1 MIDWHEEERSG
12 RETNWEAVVSVR
24 ARSHE
29 DFNQNSGLESLHR
42 LDFLRFL
49 FT

>member
-1 MIDWHEEERSG
+1 MMGWDEEERSG
-12 RETNWEAVVSVR
+12 RETNWEAVVSVL
-24 ARSHE
+24 ARGDE
-29 DFNQNSGLESLHR
+29 DFNQNSDLESLHH